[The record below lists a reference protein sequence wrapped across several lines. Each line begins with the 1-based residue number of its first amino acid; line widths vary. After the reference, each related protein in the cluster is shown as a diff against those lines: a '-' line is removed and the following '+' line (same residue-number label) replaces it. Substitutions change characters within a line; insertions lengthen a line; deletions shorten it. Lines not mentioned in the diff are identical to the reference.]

1 MTVSQTRLRWRSSRG
16 GGLAVL
22 AVLLFFNVTSAGAQD
37 LEPRTYSNAPVGLN
51 FLLLGYGYSSGN
63 ILFDAALPIEDGRAK
78 LNLLIGRYIRTINL
92 FGRSGRMSLS
102 VPYTWGTFKGTL
114 AGQHESTSRSDF
126 ADPRVEISMNL
137 IGGPALDLREFVR
150 YRQKTIVGVS
160 LQVIVPLGEYD
171 ATKIVNLGSNRWTFR
186 PQLGVAH
193 AWKKWNLE
201 VYASA
206 WFFTDNPHSV
216 GDARLEQQPIVA
228 LQGHVSYTFR
238 PGLWAAL
245 NAGLAEGGRTT
256 VDGVLRNDLQKNT
269 RVGVTVS
276 VPLARRHGIKFV
288 FVSGVT
294 TRIGADFDSI
304 LVAYQYRWG
313 AGL

>member
-1 MTVSQTRLRWRSSRG
+1 M
-16 GGLAVL
+16 

-37 LEPRTYSNAPVGLN
+37 LEPRTYSNAPVGVN

-78 LNLLIGRYIRTINL
+78 LNLLMGRYIRTINL
-92 FGRSGRMSLS
+92 FGRSGRASVS
-102 VPYTWGTFKGTL
+102 VPYTWGTFRGTL
-114 AGQHESTSRSDF
+114 AGQPESTSRSDF

-137 IGGPALDLREFVR
+137 TGGPALDLREFVR

-171 ATKIVNLGSNRWTFR
+171 ANKIVNLGSNRWTFR

-201 VYASA
+201 MYASA
-206 WFFTDNPHSV
+206 WFFTVNPRSL

-228 LQGHVSYTFR
+228 LQSHLSYTFR

-245 NAGLAEGGRTT
+245 NAGVAEGGRTT

-269 RVGVTVS
+269 RVGATVS
-276 VPLARRHGIKFV
+276 VPLAQRHGIKIV